1 MTHAIS
7 RTSVREVKSYDPV
20 WSRITEEAEEVVARE
35 PDLSSFVFTTVL
47 NHDKL
52 EDAISL
58 RLAQLLGTA
67 DVGPMQLRT
76 VFSEAL
82 EADPDI
88 SAAIRA
94 DIVAIQDRDPAC
106 DRYLE
111 PVLYFKGFHAVQTY
125 RINNWL
131 WRQGRKD
138 FATYIQSRASAGFGV
153 DIHPGASVGCGL
165 MIDHATGVVI
175 GETAVVED
183 DVSILHGVTLGGTGK
198 EGGDRHP
205 KVRHG
210 VLLGAGAIILGNIE
224 VGACAKVASGSVVL
238 KDVPPNRTVAGVPA
252 KVVGYSGCDEPA
264 RKMDHMIDD
273 SDFDRETDNPDG
285 KI

>member
-1 MTHAIS
+1 MTQ
-7 RTSVREVKSYDPV
+7 SVTRVRAELLDSCDPV
-20 WSRITEEAEEVVARE
+20 WSRITVEAEEVVSRE
-35 PDLSSFVFTTVL
+35 PELSSFVFNTVL
-47 NHDKL
+47 NHNKL

-67 DVGPMQLRT
+67 DVGALQLRT
-76 VFSEAL
+76 VFCEAL
-82 EADPDI
+82 EADSDI
-88 SAAIRA
+88 GAAIRA
-94 DIVAIQDRDPAC
+94 DIVAIHDRDPAC
-106 DRYLE
+106 HRYLA
-111 PVLYFKGFHAVQTY
+111 PVLYFKGFHAVQTS
-125 RINNWL
+125 RITNWL
-131 WRQGRKD
+131 WRQGRQD

-153 DIHPGASVGCGL
+153 DIHPGASVGRGI

-205 KVRHG
+205 KVRRG

-224 VGACAKVASGSVVL
+224 VGECAKVASGSVVL
-238 KDVPPNRTVAGVPA
+238 HDVPANRTVAGVPA

-264 RKMDHMIDD
+264 RKMDHMIE
-273 SDFDRETDNPDG
+273 ETDTE
-285 KI
+285 

>member
-1 MTHAIS
+1 MLDLKMTQAIS
-7 RTSVREVKSYDPV
+7 RNRAKGLDSCDPV
-20 WSRITEEAEEVVARE
+20 WSRITEEAQEVISRE
-35 PDLSSFVFTTVL
+35 PDLSSFVYTTVL
-47 NHDKL
+47 NHNKL

-67 DVGPMQLRT
+67 DVGSLQLRT

-88 SAAIRA
+88 GFAIRA
-94 DIVAIQDRDPAC
+94 DIVAINDRDPAC

-125 RINNWL
+125 RITNWL
-131 WRQGRKD
+131 WHQGRRD
-138 FATYIQSRASAGFGV
+138 FATYIQSRASTGFGV
-153 DIHPGASVGCGL
+153 DIHPAARVGCGL

-205 KVRHG
+205 KVRRG

-238 KDVPPNRTVAGVPA
+238 HDVPANRTVAGVPA

-264 RKMDHMIDD
+264 RKMDHMIEQTED
-273 SDFDRETDNPDG
+273 
-285 KI
+285 

>member
-1 MTHAIS
+1 MTQTVTRAS
-7 RTSVREVKSYDPV
+7 AQVLDSVDPV
-20 WSRITEEAEEVVARE
+20 WSRITAEAQEVVSRE
-35 PDLSSFVFTTVL
+35 PELSSFVFNTVL
-47 NHDKL
+47 NHKKL

-67 DVGPMQLRT
+67 DVGALQLRT
-76 VFSEAL
+76 VFCEAL
-82 EADPDI
+82 EADSDI
-88 SAAIRA
+88 GAAIRA
-94 DIVAIQDRDPAC
+94 DIVAIHDRDPAC
-106 DRYLE
+106 HRYLA
-111 PVLYFKGFHAVQTY
+111 PVLYFKGFHAVQTS
-125 RINNWL
+125 RITNWL
-131 WRQGRKD
+131 WRQGRQD

-153 DIHPGASVGCGL
+153 DIHPGATVGRGI

-205 KVRHG
+205 KVRRG

-224 VGACAKVASGSVVL
+224 VGECAKVASGSVVL
-238 KDVPPNRTVAGVPA
+238 HDVPANRTVAGVPA

-264 RKMDHMIDD
+264 RKMDHMIEEADT
-273 SDFDRETDNPDG
+273 E
-285 KI
+285 